1 MICNPHAPMRRT
13 RPTATARDAGWYTVR
28 ATRPGRST
36 VERLA
41 IAESTGVR

>member
-28 ATRPGRST
+28 AGRPGRANQ
-36 VERLA
+36 RLAA
-41 IAESTGVR
+41 IAESAGIR